1 MLDDED
7 SAYFVPPT
15 KGQSPAHN
23 WANNSQLA
31 IDHIVAGSF
40 ESACRILHDQLGIVN
55 FEPYK
60 QHFLT
65 NYARGR
71 TVYTGLPGE
80 FQQWN

>member
-1 MLDDED
+1 M
-7 SAYFVPPT
+7 
-15 KGQSPAHN
+15 
-23 WANNSQLA
+23 
-31 IDHIVAGSF
+31 DHIVAGSF

-80 FQQWN
+80 IRRHVN